1 MEIVAEI
8 SGNHGGKL
16 ENALALIRAAIDAGA
31 DAVKFQCFD
40 PDRLSKKRD
49 GIVWEGIK
57 RSQPSLWMLYNQTV
71 TPREWFPK
79 LIAACDDIA
88 WFSSVFDKRD
98 VLFMEACGCPRYK
111 ISAYEMLDGDL
122 INAVVATGKPIIMSV
137 RPRPGLTILRA
148 TDYDGKHGMYGL
160 SDHSRENVLSV
171 AAAEM
176 GVPMIERHI
185 CLDNVKTP
193 DSAFSLNLEQFAEF
207 VRVCRE
213 YRHKFTE
220 T

>member
-16 ENALALIRAAIDAGA
+16 ENALALIRAAKEAGA
-31 DAVKFQCFD
+31 DAIKFQCFD
-40 PDRLSKKRD
+40 PLVLAHKRQ
-49 GIVWEGIK
+49 GITWEG
-57 RSQPSLWMLYNQTV
+57 REQSFSDLLMLYKQTQ
-71 TPREWFPK
+71 TPHEWFPE
-79 LIAACDDIA
+79 LVSECDTTP
-88 WFSSVFDKRD
+88 WFSSVFMSFD
-98 VLFMEACGCPRYK
+98 VDYMESLDCPRYK

-122 INAVVATGKPIIMSV
+122 INAVAATGKPIIMSV

-148 TDYDGKHGMYGL
+148 TDYDGKHGLYGL
-160 SDHSRENVLSV
+160 SDHSRENVLSI

-185 CLDNVKTP
+185 CLDGVTTP
-193 DSAFSLNLEQFAEF
+193 DSGFSLNPNQFAEF

-213 YRHKFTE
+213 SRSDAS
-220 T
+220 